1 MTWEARRVSR
11 AESEQPKRS
20 PKIVA
25 LGIIAACCTQFS
37 ACGNLLDKPKE
48 WINLEKDPREPAA
61 LVDLGSD
68 KLNVKSVWSN
78 SIGRSKKAY
87 HEIRPY
93 VAGDRVYVT
102 GAGSRV
108 EAWQMGD
115 GKRIWSV
122 DIQEPVSGGVN
133 GGEGMLAVGTES
145 GLVIAL
151 DGADGTERW
160 RAGLSSEVLALS
172 EVKHGVIVARTN
184 DSAVHALDIGNGALA
199 WRASRS
205 SPPLTLRGVSQPKV
219 VGSAVLVGYDDGKL
233 VALSLL
239 DGDELWK
246 AAVSI
251 PSGRSELE
259 RMADVDG
266 DIGYRD
272 DVVYAA
278 NFNGRAVAVD
288 MVTGRMRW
296 ARDLSSHSGL
306 SVDES
311 RVYVV
316 DEDDSIWA
324 LDRTSGATL
333 WRQDKLLY
341 RSLTAPG
348 SMGDYIV
355 VGDFKGYLHWLSKK
369 DGKLAGRYKAAG
381 VAIESTPVIIDHR
394 AYVLAQNGSLTVLQ
408 YP

>member
-1 MTWEARRVSR
+1 
-11 AESEQPKRS
+11 
-20 PKIVA
+20 
-25 LGIIAACCTQFS
+25 
-37 ACGNLLDKPKE
+37 
-48 WINLEKDPREPAA
+48 
-61 LVDLGSD
+61 
-68 KLNVKSVWSN
+68 
-78 SIGRSKKAY
+78 
-87 HEIRPY
+87 
-93 VAGDRVYVT
+93 
-102 GAGSRV
+102 
-108 EAWQMGD
+108 
-115 GKRIWSV
+115 
-122 DIQEPVSGGVN
+122 
-133 GGEGMLAVGTES
+133 
-145 GLVIAL
+145 
-151 DGADGTERW
+151 
-160 RAGLSSEVLALS
+160 
-172 EVKHGVIVARTN
+172 
-184 DSAVHALDIGNGALA
+184 
-199 WRASRS
+199 
-205 SPPLTLRGVSQPKV
+205 VSQPKV

-259 RMADVDG
+259 RMADIDG